1 MICMAQRLPI
11 LEPRIKQALA
21 LFGNDLGFDFAGVS
35 FRKTY
40 GEEVFY

>member
-1 MICMAQRLPI
+1 MAQRLPI
-11 LEPRIKQALA
+11 LEPRIKQVAA
-21 LFGNDLGFDFAGVS
+21 LFGNDLGFDSAGVS